1 MLLCAGLGTRLRPL
15 TNEHPKPL
23 VPLLGRPI
31 AAYALDRLASVGV
44 RSVVANTFHLSQ
56 QVPPALAPFIDQRG
70 MSLECVHETTL
81 LGTGGGIRNALSL
94 LGRDPFV
101 VFNGDVLA
109 APDISR
115 ALALHHA
122 SGARMTMI
130 LREDPAADALGAIE
144 VTDDGRVVRI
154 LGEGPVADRPTRK
167 CMFTGVY
174 VLSADI
180 REDLPDNG
188 CIVRHSLRR
197 WLARGDRV
205 SAIVDDNPWFDLGT
219 IPSYARVTFGLLDG
233 SIDFPGEFAEPTRSR
248 VGAATV
254 AAGARIGAYCDVG
267 DGAVVDGEGALQRVI
282 AWPGARVTA
291 PAEGVIVTTGGAR
304 VAIG

>member
-1 MLLCAGLGTRLRPL
+1 
-15 TNEHPKPL
+15 
-23 VPLLGRPI
+23 
-31 AAYALDRLASVGV
+31 
-44 RSVVANTFHLSQ
+44 
-56 QVPPALAPFIDQRG
+56 
-70 MSLECVHETTL
+70 
-81 LGTGGGIRNALSL
+81 
-94 LGRDPFV
+94 
-101 VFNGDVLA
+101 
-109 APDISR
+109 
-115 ALALHHA
+115 
-122 SGARMTMI
+122 MI

-154 LGEGPVADRPTRK
+154 LGEGPINDRPTRK

-219 IPSYARVTFGLLDG
+219 IPSYASVTFGLLDG
-233 SIDFPGEFAEPTRSR
+233 SIDFPGEFAAPTRSR